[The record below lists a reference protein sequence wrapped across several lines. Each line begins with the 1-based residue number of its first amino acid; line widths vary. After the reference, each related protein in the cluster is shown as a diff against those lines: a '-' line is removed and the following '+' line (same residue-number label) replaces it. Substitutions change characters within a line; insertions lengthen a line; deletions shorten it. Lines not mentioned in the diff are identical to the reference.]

1 MSDQTTATPEVETPA
16 QPQTVNLQISDILA
30 AAQCI
35 QLAST
40 RGAYRAEEFTQV
52 GGVYERLIS
61 FLKESGAL
69 QPAPA
74 SSESADE
81 SPAE

>member
-1 MSDQTTATPEVETPA
+1 MTDETTQTVDATATPEA
-16 QPQTVNLQISDILA
+16 APQVQLQLQDILA

-52 GGVYERLIS
+52 GGIYERLVA
-61 FLKESGAL
+61 FLQASGAL
-69 QPAPA
+69 QPAPTEA
-74 SSESADE
+74 SAEA
-81 SPAE
+81 PAAE

>member
-1 MSDQTTATPEVETPA
+1 MTDETTQNTDTAAAPA
-16 QPQTVNLQISDILA
+16 APQVQLQLQDILA

-52 GGVYERLIS
+52 GGVYERLVA
-61 FLKESGAL
+61 FLQASGAL
-69 QPAPA
+69 KPATQEEAPA
-74 SSESADE
+74 ET
-81 SPAE
+81 PAAQ